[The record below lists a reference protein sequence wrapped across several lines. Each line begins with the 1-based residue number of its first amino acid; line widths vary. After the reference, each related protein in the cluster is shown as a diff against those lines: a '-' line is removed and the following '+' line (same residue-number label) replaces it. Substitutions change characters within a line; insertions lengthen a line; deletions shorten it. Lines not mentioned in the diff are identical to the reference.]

1 MPMKTCLTHARLI
14 LTDEVIEDGAVLIE
28 DGVIRAICPDG
39 IGDAREIRLDG
50 QWLMPG
56 MVDLHC
62 DAIEKEAEPRAKVM
76 FPLDLA
82 CLNIDRRNAAA
93 GITTPFHALSF
104 AHAEWGVRNNDTAAE
119 LVRSV
124 KRFKDH
130 ALVDNRIHVRYEIT
144 DITAMPYVMA
154 LLDEGAAD
162 MLSIMDHTPGQGQF
176 RHLETYVAYMMGN
189 HGSTREA
196 AEQVAE
202 EKRQARGS
210 ADERVLQVM
219 ARARELSIP
228 TASHDDDDHA
238 RVVAM
243 KELGARMS
251 EFPINLET
259 ARAAHGAGLATILGA
274 PNVMRG
280 GSQSGNMRAI
290 DAIHAGV
297 ADCLC
302 ADYAPTTM
310 LAAVVA
316 MHERDGVALHD
327 AARLVTLGPARAAG
341 LNDRGEIAVGKR
353 ADLAS
358 IGRPGGQATV
368 TGTWVAGRQVFSAHY
383 LRREPRH
390 HG

>member
-1 MPMKTCLTHARLI
+1 
-14 LTDEVIEDGAVLIE
+14 
-28 DGVIRAICPDG
+28 
-39 IGDAREIRLDG
+39 
-50 QWLMPG
+50 MPG

-62 DAIEKEAEPRAKVM
+62 DAIEKEAEPRARVM
-76 FPLDLA
+76 FPLDMA

-93 GITTPFHALSF
+93 GITTPFHAMSF

-124 KRFKDH
+124 KRFKEH

-154 LLDEGAAD
+154 LLDEGATD

-251 EFPINLET
+251 EFPINLDT
-259 ARAAHGAGLATILGA
+259 ARAAHSAGLATILGA

-302 ADYAPTTM
+302 ADYAPATM

-316 MHERDGVALHD
+316 MHERDGIALHE

-341 LNDRGEIAVGKR
+341 LTDRGEIAAGKR

-358 IGRPGGQATV
+358 VGHPGGHAAV

-383 LRREPRH
+383 V
-390 HG
+390 

>member
-1 MPMKTCLTHARLI
+1 MKTCLTHARLV
-14 LTDEVIEDGAVLIE
+14 LADEVVEDGALLIE
-28 DGVIRAICPDG
+28 DGVIRAICPEG
-39 IGDAREIRLDG
+39 IGDAREISLDG

-56 MVDLHC
+56 MIDLHC

-82 CLNIDRRNAAA
+82 CVNIDRRNAVA
-93 GITTPFHALSF
+93 GVTTPFHALSF

-119 LVRSV
+119 LVREV
-124 KRFKDH
+124 KRFKEH

-154 LLDEGAAD
+154 LLDEGATD

-202 EKRQARGS
+202 EKRQARESG
-210 ADERVLQVM
+210 DERVLQVM
-219 ARARELSIP
+219 ARARELGIP

-259 ARAAHGAGLATILGA
+259 ARAAHAAGLATILGA

-290 DAIHAGV
+290 DAIAAGV

-316 MHERDGVALHD
+316 LHERDGMKLPD
-327 AARLVTLGPARAAG
+327 AVKLVTLGPAKAAG
-341 LNDRGEIAVGKR
+341 LDDRGEIAIGKR
-353 ADLAS
+353 ADLIS
-358 IGRPGGQATV
+358 IGRPAGRAAV
-368 TGTWVAGRQVFSAHY
+368 TQTWVAGRQIFAANY
-383 LRREPRH
+383 FT
-390 HG
+390 

>member
-1 MPMKTCLTHARLI
+1 MKTCLTHARVI
-14 LTDEVIEDGAVLIE
+14 LADEVIEDGSVLIE
-28 DGVIRAICPDG
+28 DGVIRAICPETSNG
-39 IGDAREIRLDG
+39 AQQVRLDG

-62 DAIEKEAEPRAKVM
+62 DAIEKEAEPRARVM
-76 FPLDLA
+76 FPLDMA
-82 CLNIDRRNAAA
+82 CINIDRRNAAA

-119 LVRSV
+119 LVRTV
-124 KRFKDH
+124 RRFREH
-130 ALVDNRIHVRYEIT
+130 MLVDNRIHVRYEIT

-154 LLDEGAAD
+154 LLDEGATD
-162 MLSIMDHTPGQGQF
+162 MVSIMDHTPGQGQF
-176 RHLETYVAYMMGN
+176 RHLESYVAYMMGN

-196 AEQVAE
+196 ADKLVE
-202 EKRQARGS
+202 EKLQARQT

-219 ARARELSIP
+219 SRARDLGVP
-228 TASHDDDDHA
+228 TASHDDDDHT
-238 RVVAM
+238 RVAAM

-259 ARAAHGAGLATILGA
+259 ARAAHAAGLATILGA

-290 DAIHAGV
+290 DAIEAGV

-302 ADYAPTTM
+302 ADYAPATM
-310 LAAVVA
+310 LAAVA
-316 MHERDGVALHD
+316 ALHQRDGIALHK
-327 AARLVTLGPARAAG
+327 AARLVTAGPARAAG
-341 LNDRGEIAVGKR
+341 LTDRGEIAVGQR

-358 IGRPGGQATV
+358 IGHPGGHATV
-368 TGTWVAGRQVFSAHY
+368 TGTWVAGRQVFAARYPS
-383 LRREPRH
+383 
-390 HG
+390 

>member
-1 MPMKTCLTHARLI
+1 MKTCLTNARVI
-14 LTDEVIEDGAVLIE
+14 LADEVVEDGAVLID
-28 DGVIRAICPDG
+28 DGVIRSICPDG
-39 IGDAREIRLDG
+39 IGDAREVPLDG

-62 DAIEKEAEPRAKVM
+62 DAIEKEAEPRARVM

-82 CLNIDRRNAAA
+82 CVNIDRRNAAA
-93 GITTPFHALSF
+93 GITTPFHAMSF

-119 LVRSV
+119 LVRTV
-124 KRFKDH
+124 KRFKAH
-130 ALVDNRIHVRYEIT
+130 MLVDNRIHVRYEIT

-154 LLDEGAAD
+154 LLDEGATD

-176 RHLETYVAYMMGN
+176 RHLESYVAYMMGN
-189 HGSTREA
+189 HGSTRE
-196 AEQVAE
+196 ETDKLVE
-202 EKRQARGS
+202 EKLQARQT

-219 ARARELSIP
+219 SRARDLGVP

-251 EFPINLET
+251 EFPINLDT
-259 ARAAHGAGLATILGA
+259 ARAAHAAGLATILGA

-302 ADYAPTTM
+302 ADYAPATM

-316 MHERDGVALHD
+316 MHERDGIPLHR

-341 LNDRGEIAVGKR
+341 LADRGEIAVGRR

-358 IGRPGGQATV
+358 IGHPGGQATV
-368 TGTWVAGRQVFSAHY
+368 TGTWVAGKQVFAARY
-383 LRREPRH
+383 PA
-390 HG
+390 

>member
-1 MPMKTCLTHARLI
+1 MKTCLTRARLI
-14 LTDEVIEDGAVLIE
+14 LADQVVEDGAVLIE
-28 DGVIRAICPDG
+28 DGMIRAVCPDG
-39 IGDAREIRLDG
+39 MGDAREVSLDG
-50 QWLMPG
+50 DWLMPG
-56 MVDLHC
+56 MIDLHC

-76 FPLDLA
+76 FPLDMA
-82 CLNIDRRNAAA
+82 CVNIDRRNAAA
-93 GITTPFHALSF
+93 GVTTPFHAMSF

-119 LVRSV
+119 LVRTV
-124 KRFKDH
+124 KRFREH

-154 LLDEGAAD
+154 LLDEGATD

-189 HGSTREA
+189 HGATRE
-196 AEQVAE
+196 ETDRLIE
-202 EKRQARGS
+202 EKMEARQT

-219 ARARELSIP
+219 SRARDLGVP

-238 RVVAM
+238 RVAAM

-259 ARAAHGAGLATILGA
+259 ARAAHTAGLATILGA

-290 DAIHAGV
+290 DAIRAGV

-316 MHERDGVALHD
+316 MHERDGIALHE

-341 LNDRGEIAVGKR
+341 LDDRGEIAPGKR

-358 IGRPGGQATV
+358 VGRPGGHATV
-368 TGTWVAGRQVFSAHY
+368 TGTWVAGRQVFNANYHRKVAY
-383 LRREPRH
+383 RH
-390 HG
+390 A